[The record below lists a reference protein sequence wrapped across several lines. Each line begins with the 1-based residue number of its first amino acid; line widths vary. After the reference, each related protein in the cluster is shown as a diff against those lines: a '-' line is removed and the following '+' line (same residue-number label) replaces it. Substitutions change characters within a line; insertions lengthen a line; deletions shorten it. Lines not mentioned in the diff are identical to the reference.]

1 MGIEFLGHKQNILS
15 FILDNVLYGREKRVA
30 DLFSGTGS
38 VSAGFKRAGCSV
50 VANDNL
56 EWCGVFAKAILF
68 NNVEPSFHGLES
80 SVRFDHTDTQS
91 RYETVLSALNDIAG
105 AEGFVTKT
113 YSPASRRYSE
123 HERMYF
129 TESNAQRIDGIR
141 QQLVCWSDLM
151 TPGEN
156 SLLLSDLIRAANS
169 VSNIAGAYG
178 CYLKS
183 WKARALQPLKLSR
196 SEIVTGSHASHSVT
210 CLDAEVLASQINC
223 PVVYAD
229 PPYTKRQYAAYYH
242 VLQTIALGDSPEV
255 TGSTGLRSWREKSSA
270 YCYKRTAGEA
280 LLGLVSALSCE
291 DFFLSYSED
300 GQIKHNVIMEILSG
314 FGKTRFFELE
324 HKRYKSSSLPHK
336 GAIVRERLYH
346 LKAS

>member
-1 MGIEFLGHKQNILS
+1 MS

-38 VSAGFKRAGCSV
+38 VSAGLKRAGCTV

-56 EWCGVFAKAILF
+56 EWCGVFARAILF
-68 NNVEPSFHGLES
+68 NNEEPSFDGLRNVVPLDAGEPL
-80 SVRFDHTDTQS
+80 S
-91 RYETVLSALNDIAG
+91 RYNTVLAALNDTIG
-105 AEGFVTKT
+105 TEGFVART
-113 YSPASRRYSE
+113 YSPASKRFSD

-129 TESNAQRIDGIR
+129 TEPNARKIDAIR
-141 QQLVCWSDLM
+141 ARLSDWSTLL

-156 SLLLSDLIRAANS
+156 SLLLSDLIRASNS
-169 VSNIAGAYG
+169 VSNIAGTYG

-183 WKARALQPLKLSR
+183 WKTRALQPIVLTR
-196 SEIVTGSHASHSVT
+196 STIIAGTQAPHSVT
-210 CLDAEVLASQINC
+210 CLDAEVVAGRIDC

-270 YCYKRTAGEA
+270 YCYKRTAADA
-280 LLGLVSALSCE
+280 LLRLVNAVSCE

-300 GQIKHNVIMEILSG
+300 GQIKHDVIMDILGS
-314 FGKTRFFELE
+314 FGRTKFFELE

-336 GAIVRERLYH
+336 GSIVRERLYH